1 MQLERPYFTGRLF
14 FGVQPEKFDAA
25 LMALLSS
32 FKKNRGVFYSDNL
45 ITWSKSL
52 GWVNDDEFVTAM
64 NRHAQTTVEKGIVW
78 RTATLAWAARQAL
91 RVPGDFVECG
101 CYKGTTARILCDIV
115 DLSPRKFYLYDLF
128 EGAEGISNHAM
139 PEHGP
144 ELFEW
149 VTARFSEMPNVIVT
163 KGRVPESFSQAAPE
177 QISFL
182 HIDMN
187 NVTAEIAA
195 LEALFDK
202 VSPGGIIILDDYG
215 WIGYVDQQLA
225 ERAWFAERGYAVLEM
240 PTGQGLVIK

>member
-1 MQLERPYFTGRLF
+1 MKFERPYFTGNLF
-14 FGVQPEKFDAA
+14 FGVQAEKFGAA
-25 LMALLSS
+25 LMALVSTIKS
-32 FKKNRGVFYSDNL
+32 NRGVFYSDNL

-52 GWVNDDEFVTAM
+52 GWIDDVEFVTAM
-64 NRHAQTTVEKGIVW
+64 NRHAKTTVEKGIVW

-101 CYKGTTARILCDIV
+101 CYKGTTARILCDVV
-115 DLSPRKFYLYDLF
+115 DLSSRKFYLYDLF

-144 ELFEW
+144 ELFEG
-149 VTARFSEMPNVIVT
+149 VTARFAEMPNVIVT
-163 KGRVPESFSQAAPE
+163 KGRVPESFSQAAP
-177 QISFL
+177 QSISLL

-215 WIGYVDQQLA
+215 WIGYVDQQRA
-225 ERAWFAERGYAVLEM
+225 ERAWFAERGYAVLER